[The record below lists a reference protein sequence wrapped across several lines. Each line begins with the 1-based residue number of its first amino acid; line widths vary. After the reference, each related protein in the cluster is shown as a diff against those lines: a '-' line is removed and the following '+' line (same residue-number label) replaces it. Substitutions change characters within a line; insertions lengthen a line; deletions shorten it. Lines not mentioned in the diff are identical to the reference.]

1 LRAAST
7 QPARD
12 GGDAAARTQRIRR
25 LLAVLEDV
33 GHYSASH
40 ASPRMLASAWDRVGE
55 LLLASGDPVLTA
67 NATEVARHEVG
78 TTRWWLAVRKLTR
91 AIDDGRL
98 GLRGGGWQDRRHA
111 GELRDELGAEN
122 AQSYSCR

>member
-12 GGDAAARTQRIRR
+12 GGDAAARAQRIRR
-25 LLAVLEDV
+25 LLAVLEDI

-55 LLLASGDPVLTA
+55 LLLASDDPVLA
-67 NATEVARHEVG
+67 ASVTEVTRHDVG
-78 TTRWWLAVRKLTR
+78 TARWWLAIRKLTGTL
-91 AIDDGRL
+91 DDGLL
-98 GLRGGGWQDRRHA
+98 GLSRGGWQRRHQA
-111 GELRDELGAEN
+111 GELRDELGAGN
-122 AQSYSCR
+122 AQSYSRR